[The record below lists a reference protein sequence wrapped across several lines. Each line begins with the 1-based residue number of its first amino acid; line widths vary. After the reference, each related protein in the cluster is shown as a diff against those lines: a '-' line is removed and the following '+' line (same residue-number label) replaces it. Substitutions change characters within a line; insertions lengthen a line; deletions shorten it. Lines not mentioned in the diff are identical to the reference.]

1 MSGFLKILAGVYGVL
16 CLLALFVIPAS
27 ANGWFGFEP
36 DPLSAVPAIFL
47 ALPWSLGFG
56 LLGEVG
62 AFLSVLAL
70 VGAMLTN
77 AGILYGVS
85 RLIERKGP

>member
-1 MSGFLKILAGVYGVL
+1 MKILAGVYGVL

-36 DPLSAVPAIFL
+36 DPLSAVPAILL
-47 ALPWSLGFG
+47 ALPWSLGLG

-62 AFLSVLAL
+62 ASLSLLVL
-70 VGAMLTN
+70 VGAMFTN
-77 AGILYGVS
+77 AGVLYGVS
-85 RLIERKGP
+85 RLIKKERP

>member
-16 CLLALFVIPAS
+16 CLLALFVVPAS
-27 ANGWFGFEP
+27 ANGWFGFES

-47 ALPWSLGFG
+47 ALPWSLGLG

-62 AFLSVLAL
+62 ALSSVLAI
-70 VGAMLTN
+70 VGAVFTN

-85 RLIERKGP
+85 RLIKRERL